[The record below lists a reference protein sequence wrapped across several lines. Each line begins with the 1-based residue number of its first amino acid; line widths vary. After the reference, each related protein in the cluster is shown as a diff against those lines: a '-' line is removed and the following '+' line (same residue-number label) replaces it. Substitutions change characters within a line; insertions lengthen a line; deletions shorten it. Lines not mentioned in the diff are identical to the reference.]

1 MTPPT
6 KFAHVVFAT
15 HRYDQMIDW
24 YEAVFEAKIQSR
36 GEQLCFMSYDD
47 EHHRHAFYN
56 LGPALDELETLQGA
70 IPTKPGLFH
79 LAYTWDDLASLV
91 DTYKRVR
98 DKVGARPFMC
108 IAHGPT
114 LSMYYADPDGNQL
127 EFQIDLLEPDAAN
140 EFIHSPAF
148 AANPVG
154 EPFDPEELA
163 RRIDAQEPV
172 DDLVFRSDQD
182 AIPLERVSR

>member
-1 MTPPT
+1 
-6 KFAHVVFAT
+6 
-15 HRYDQMIDW
+15 
-24 YEAVFEAKIQSR
+24 
-36 GEQLCFMSYDD
+36 
-47 EHHRHAFYN
+47 
-56 LGPALDELETLQGA
+56 
-70 IPTKPGLFH
+70 
-79 LAYTWDDLASLV
+79 
-91 DTYKRVR
+91 
-98 DKVGARPFMC
+98 MC

-154 EPFDPEELA
+154 EQFDPEELA
-163 RRIDAQEPV
+163 RRIDAREPV

-182 AIPLERVSR
+182 TTPFERVSR